1 MRLTD
6 EQRALRAAVRDL
18 LDRRSNVRAAIES
31 PTGYDTALWAT
42 LCGEIGV
49 AGLHVPVAYG
59 GAGAGL
65 VETCVVA
72 AELGR
77 TLTPCPLLGSAVLAA
92 GAVLAGGDADA
103 CARLVPSIADGTSL
117 AALAVLDD
125 RADGGVARYVLDGD
139 LADVL
144 LVADSGGLYEVPVDQ
159 PGVRRTAVATLD
171 PTRRLA
177 TVELDNVT
185 RHRIG
190 DETAGPKTIA
200 MARVVLAAEQVGAAA
215 ECLRRTVAYCQQ
227 RVQFGRPIGSFQAV
241 KHRLADVYVAV
252 ETAWSAM
259 WAAATTAGAAADPAD
274 DPAGAAVA
282 ATYCGDV
289 FRHAAAEMI
298 QLHGG
303 IAITW
308 EHDAH
313 LYFKRAHSTTHL
325 FGPVPTLLAA

>member
-1 MRLTD
+1 MRLTE

-18 LDRRSNVRAAIES
+18 LDRRSNVRAAIECA
-31 PTGYDTALWAT
+31 TGYDTALWAT

-49 AGLHVPVAYG
+49 AGLHMPVAYG

-77 TLTPCPLLGSAVLAA
+77 TLTPCPLLGSAVLAGSA
-92 GAVLAGGDADA
+92 LLACDDARV
-103 CARLVPSIADGTSL
+103 CARLLPGIAGGTSL
-117 AALAVLDD
+117 AALAFD
-125 RADGGVARYVLDGD
+125 DGGIARYVLDGD

-144 LVADSGGLYEVPVDQ
+144 LVVDADGLYEMPVDQ
-159 PGVRRTAVATLD
+159 PGVRRTTVATLD
-171 PTRRLA
+171 PTRRL
-177 TVELDNVT
+177 TTIEFDNPN
-185 RHRIG
+185 RNRIG
-190 DETAGPKTIA
+190 TPEAGATALA
-200 MARVVLAAEQVGAAA
+200 AARVVLAAEQVGAAA
-215 ECLRRTVAYCQQ
+215 ECLRRTVEYCRQ
-227 RVQFGRPIGSFQAV
+227 RVQFGRPIGSFQAL

-259 WAAATTAGAAADPAD
+259 WAAATTGDPTRT
-274 DPAGAAVA
+274 AVA
-282 ATYCGDV
+282 AGYCGEV
-289 FRHAAAEMI
+289 YRHAAAEMI

-313 LYFKRAHSTTHL
+313 LYFKQAHSSAHL
-325 FGPVPTLLAA
+325 FGPAPAVLAV